1 MPSPIRSFLIFLNV
15 PERFSVAIT
24 LWRVH
29 VSIRWN
35 LHKTQLLI
43 SPARKRCL
51 EEISMKVN
59 KLIVAVLG
67 LSLLFTGCVSAIE
80 HGTSTYGHSDDHNLN
95 HGDRDWNHGDRD
107 WNHNDHDWLSG
118 GYYSYPSTYYYNY
131 YTPLYTYTY
140 YPTYYYTE
148 PVYYNM
154 PVVYHNSASYPWWGG
169 NIYGFGSTYYS
180 SSSHWTYKS
189 GF

>member
-1 MPSPIRSFLIFLNV
+1 M
-15 PERFSVAIT
+15 AIAI
-24 LWRVH
+24 WRIH

-35 LHKTQLLI
+35 LHKNQLLI
-43 SPARKRCL
+43 SPARNRCL

-80 HGTSTYGHSDDHNLN
+80 HGTSTYGHSDDNNLN
-95 HGDRDWNHGDRD
+95 HGDRGSKHDDHG

-118 GYYSYPSTYYYNY
+118 GYYSYPSTHYYNY

-154 PVVYHNSASYPWWGG
+154 PVVYHDWDIDPWWGA
-169 NIYGFGSTYYS
+169 NIYGFGSAYYS

-189 GF
+189 GLGF